1 MNQRCLYEL
10 RRKSKMRECSKLYNI
25 DENTVIRINT
35 KSGYIEVPYLH
46 LLTQPPEM
54 TVKRDWE
61 RWVRKIIRIAAE
73 NGGWKLIRKESTCND
88 NQRIFT

>member
-1 MNQRCLYEL
+1 MGQRYADKLC
-10 RRKSKMRECSKLYNI
+10 RKSKMYEYSKLYNI
-25 DENTVIRINT
+25 DKNTVIRIDT

-54 TVKRDWE
+54 TVKRKWE

-88 NQRIFT
+88 N